1 MKNFIIEDTEENL
14 EALKSCFFE
23 LYRNIYGKAGEDE
36 VLIASV
42 ENNVLIELEYWVLN
56 GEDFPYIKDAKPA
69 TLKELLEATNALN

>member
-14 EALKSCFFE
+14 EALETIFPIHYC
-23 LYRNIYGKAGEDE
+23 LMIGKVGENE

-42 ENNVLIELEYWVLN
+42 ENNVLVELEYWVLD
-56 GEDFPYIKDAKPA
+56 GEEFPYIKDTKPA

>member
-23 LYRNIYGKAGEDE
+23 LYRNIYGKAGENE

-42 ENNVLIELEYWVLN
+42 KNSVLVELEYWEP
-56 GEDFPYIKDAKPA
+56 GTDFVFSENAEPA

>member
-14 EALKSCFFE
+14 EALASIFPTRYSYM
-23 LYRNIYGKAGEDE
+23 LGKVDETE

-42 ENNVLIELEYWVLN
+42 KDGVLYDLEYW
-56 GEDFPYIKDAKPA
+56 ESDSDFIFAKDAKPA

>member
-14 EALKSCFFE
+14 EALAHCFPQA
-23 LYRNIYGKAGEDE
+23 YRNIYGKAGENE

-42 ENNVLIELEYWVLN
+42 KNSVLVELEYWVLDD
-56 GEDFPYIKDAKPA
+56 EDFPYSKDAKPA

>member
-14 EALKSCFFE
+14 EALKSCFPE
-23 LYRNIYGKAGEDE
+23 VYKSILGKVEKDE

-42 ENNVLIELEYWVLN
+42 KNSVLVELEYWVLD
-56 GEDFPYIKDAKPA
+56 GEEFLYIKDAKPA